1 VPHDHRKRA
10 LPFIALGAAF
20 FAIGLTNQR
29 AFIAVGAV
37 FWIVGLVL
45 LTRRRREA
53 P

>member
-1 VPHDHRKRA
+1 MPNDHRKRA

-20 FAIGLTNQR
+20 FAVGLTGRR
-29 AFIAVGAV
+29 AFVAVGAV

-45 LTRRRREA
+45 LTRRRRGA